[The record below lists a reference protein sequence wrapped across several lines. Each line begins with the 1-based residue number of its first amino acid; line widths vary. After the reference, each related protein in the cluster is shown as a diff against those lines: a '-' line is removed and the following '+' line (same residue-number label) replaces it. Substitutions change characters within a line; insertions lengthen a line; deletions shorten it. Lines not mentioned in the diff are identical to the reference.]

1 MKVGVIGGTG
11 FVGGELLRL
20 LLQHPKIE
28 VVFATSRQHSGEPIQ
43 RTHPNLR
50 GFTDLQFTEQNP
62 ANVGK
67 VCDLV
72 FTAVPHGTAVELVTD
87 LVKTGV
93 RIIDMS
99 ADFRLQNPQDYSKWY
114 GYEHDRPDLIS
125 KFTYGVPELHRSEIK
140 SSNYVSCPGCMAVTS
155 ILALAPIIRSGLI
168 DLERIVVDAK
178 IGSSGAGIEPSAA
191 NHHAER
197 YGVVRPYKPVGHRH
211 TAEIEQELAK
221 ISGKNVKVAMSAH
234 GVNMVRGILVT
245 CHTFLKR
252 EIVISDIWKSYR
264 ASYQDEPFV
273 RLVRDKRGLYRFPD
287 PKILVGSNFCDI
299 GFDHDTH
306 TNRLVILAAIDNLM
320 KGAAGSA
327 IQCMNLMFGFP
338 ETEALMTAGIH
349 PV

>member
-28 VVFATSRQHSGEPIQ
+28 VVFTTSRQHSGEPIH

-50 GFTDLQFTEQNP
+50 GFTDLQYSEQNP
-62 ANVGK
+62 KDVGK
-67 VCDLV
+67 TCDLV
-72 FTAVPHGTAVELVTD
+72 FTAVPHGTAIELVSD
-87 LVKTGV
+87 LIKTGV
-93 RIIDMS
+93 RIIDLS
-99 ADFRLQNPQDYSKWY
+99 ADFRLHNPLDYPKWY
-114 GYEHDRPDLIS
+114 GYEHPYPDLIN

-140 SSNYVSCPGCMAVTS
+140 RSKFVSCPGCMAVTS
-155 ILALAPIIRSGLI
+155 ILALAPIVKSGLI

-197 YGVVRPYKPVGHRH
+197 YGVIRPYKPVGHRH

-221 ISGKNVKVAMSAH
+221 FSGKKLNVAMSAH

-245 CHTFLKR
+245 CHSFLNR
-252 EIVISDIWKSYR
+252 EIVISEIWKLYR
-264 ASYQDEPFV
+264 ALYLDEPFV

-299 GFDHDTH
+299 GFEYDTH
-306 TNRLVILAAIDNLM
+306 TDRLVILAAIDNLM
-320 KGAAGSA
+320 KGAAGNA